1 MRPIDTIILHCSAT
15 PPDMDIG
22 AAEIDIWHKG
32 RGWKRIGYHF
42 VIRRNGTVER
52 GRPLAQIGAHVEGHN
67 RRTIG
72 ICLVGGVRDH
82 GAHPPAENNF
92 TPAQWAALRAL
103 VVDLLGHF
111 PKAGVIGHHDV
122 EPHKACPSFDVRAWL
137 IREHIPAA
145 NAAR

>member
-1 MRPIDTIILHCSAT
+1 MRPIDTLILHCSAT

-22 AAEIDIWHKG
+22 VAEIDTWHKAQ
-32 RGWKRIGYHF
+32 GWKRIGYHF

-82 GAHPPAENNF
+82 GARPPAENNF
-92 TPAQWAALRAL
+92 TPAQWASLRTL
-103 VVDLLGHF
+103 VVDLLGRF

-137 IREHIPAA
+137 VRERIPAA
-145 NAAR
+145 NATR

>member
-1 MRPIDTIILHCSAT
+1 MRPIDTLILHCSAT

-22 AAEIDIWHKG
+22 VAEIDTWHKAQ
-32 RGWKRIGYHF
+32 GWKRIGYHF

-52 GRPLAQIGAHVEGHN
+52 GRPLAQVGAHVEGHN

-82 GAHPPAENNF
+82 GRHPLVENNF

-103 VVDLLGHF
+103 VVDLLGRF
-111 PKAGVIGHHDV
+111 PKAGVIGHRDV

-137 IREHIPAA
+137 VRERIPAA
-145 NAAR
+145 NVAR

>member
-1 MRPIDTIILHCSAT
+1 MRAIDTLILHCSAT
-15 PPDMDIG
+15 PLDMDIG
-22 AAEIDIWHKG
+22 AAEIDTWHKA
-32 RGWKRIGYHF
+32 RGWKRIGYHY

-82 GAHPPAENNF
+82 SAHPLVENNF
-92 TPAQWAALRAL
+92 TPAQWTALRAL
-103 VVDLLGHF
+103 VLELLGRF
-111 PKAGVIGHHDV
+111 PKVGVIGHRDL

-145 NAAR
+145 NAER